1 MASIDENID
10 KFEQIEKSI
19 EQLEGI
25 DFLYFVF
32 LRSWAFNVVIS
43 VEIVIVK
50 DQTLYHTLPQKRSFL
65 MVWLLFWYVF

>member
-25 DFLYFVF
+25 DFLYFF
-32 LRSWAFNVVIS
+32 SFRELSSKRRNIS
-43 VEIVIVK
+43 NNSNREGSTFI
-50 DQTLYHTLPQKRSFL
+50 L
-65 MVWLLFWYVF
+65 